1 MKKKVLGLLLAG
13 TMAVTALTA
22 CGVGSTSTGST
33 KSSAKTSTAAT
44 TSTASQTTSQAT
56 SATQTAE
63 AGGKLV
69 YWSMWEATEPQ
80 GKVIKEAAEKFTAD
94 TGVEVDLQFKG
105 RTGIREGLQPALDS
119 GTAIDMFDEDI
130 DRVNTTFGKYLMNLE
145 EFAKA
150 ADYEKTANAGLI
162 SACREVG
169 GGNLM
174 SIPYQPNLFAFFYNK
189 DIFAQAGI
197 SAVPATWAEFVDAA
211 KKVKAAGFD
220 PITSDDAYIVSMFG
234 YHLSHLVGAEKA
246 IEIVKNGNWD
256 DPAVMQTAKDYEAL
270 AKEGLFSPMI
280 GGNVWPAGQ
289 NTELAV
295 GTAGIYLNGSWL
307 PNEVRDIATFEWG
320 CFGYPSLEGG
330 VDGPEAANY
339 GAQVLAINKDSKN
352 AENAF
357 KLITYITKGEFDA
370 KLSQESIGIP
380 ADSTNTEWPELL
392 KDVKP
397 VMDSLKTRY
406 VWAAGAES
414 NENMTP
420 IIKENFQKLCA
431 GSISA
436 DDFVAALKAAGK

>member
-13 TMAVTALTA
+13 AMVVTSLSA
-22 CGVGSTSTGST
+22 CGGNTNNT
-33 KSSAKTSTAAT
+33 KSSAGKASTVQSAV
-44 TSTASQTTSQAT
+44 ASNQS
-56 SATQTAE
+56 E

-80 GKVIKEAAEKFTAD
+80 GKVIKEAADKFAAD

-130 DRVNTTFGKYLMNLE
+130 DRVNTTFGKYLMDLE
-145 EFAKA
+145 ELAKA

-169 GGNLM
+169 GGKLM

-189 DIFAQAGI
+189 DIFKQAGI
-197 SAVPATWAEFVDAA
+197 TAVPTTWDEFVDAA

-220 PITSDDAYIVSMFG
+220 AITSDDAYIVSMFG

-246 IEIVKNGNWD
+246 TDIVKNGKWD
-256 DPAVMQTAKDYEAL
+256 DPAVMQAAKDYEAL
-270 AKEGLFSPMI
+270 AKDGLFSAQI
-280 GGNVWPAGQ
+280 GGNAWPAGQ
-289 NTELAV
+289 NTELAG
-295 GTAGIYLNGSWL
+295 GTAAMYLNGSWL

-320 CFGYPSLEGG
+320 CFGYPSLKGG

-339 GAQVLAINKDSKN
+339 GAQVLAINKDSKQ
-352 AENAF
+352 ADNAF

-370 KLSQESIGIP
+370 KLSKESIGIP
-380 ADSTNTEWPELL
+380 ADSSNTEWPDLL

-406 VWAAGAES
+406 VWAAGAEA

-431 GSISA
+431 GTISA
-436 DDFVAALKAAGK
+436 DDFVGALKAAGK